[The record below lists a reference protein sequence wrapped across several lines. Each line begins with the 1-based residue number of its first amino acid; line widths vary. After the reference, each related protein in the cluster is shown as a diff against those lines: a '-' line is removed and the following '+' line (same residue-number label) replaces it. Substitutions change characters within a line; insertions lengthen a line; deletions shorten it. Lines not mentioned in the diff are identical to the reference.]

1 VTHTLRIRMRK
12 VEGAL
17 ARLLGLVGRRS
28 YDVLGFAAKMSADRS
43 EFEIVMEFDSLYPP
57 GQPGHR
63 PPDVLARMVAKLY
76 DVTRVELEGEAVP
89 PPGGAQG

>member
-1 VTHTLRIRMRK
+1 MTSTLRIRMRK

-28 YDVLGFAAKMSADRS
+28 YDILGFSARLSPDRS
-43 EFEIVMEFDSLYPP
+43 EYDIVLEFAPLYGP
-57 GQPGHR
+57 GQPGYR
-63 PPDVLARMVAKLY
+63 PPEVLARLVAKLY
-76 DVTRVELEGEAVP
+76 DVTAVDIQGEAA